1 MLLNRLINWIRF
13 VKKINVV
20 IKKENIILLNGGQ
33 VLKQFVILKGINF
46 KKFFINGI
54 EYLRRVRRFK
64 KKIGYRLFIFFM
76 RFVKVFK
83 RIIKRNIQ
91 SKKFDIGEEVVFKF
105 YKINFINLD
114 GDFQEKIEKIYG
126 RKIFFK
132 IIISNE
138 VNRLEKG
145 GVVRYLD
152 YEKMI

>member
-1 MLLNRLINWIRF
+1 
-13 VKKINVV
+13 
-20 IKKENIILLNGGQ
+20 
-33 VLKQFVILKGINF
+33 
-46 KKFFINGI
+46 
-54 EYLRRVRRFK
+54 
-64 KKIGYRLFIFFM
+64 M

-132 IIISNE
+132 IVISNE
-138 VNRLEKG
+138 VNRLEQG